1 MSEIVVGYDGSD
13 SAKAALDQAIA
24 LAKELGD
31 TILIVF
37 GFAPGGYGGGE
48 VPTQR
53 RAVKELGEKVTGE
66 GAARVAEAGVEHA
79 VELLN
84 EHGAGCAERHRGPA
98 RRAHDRRRH
107 QGESPLKGAILAS
120 TAHRLLQIAN
130 RPVLV
135 VHREPA

>member
-66 GAARVAEAGVEHA
+66 GATRVAEAGVEHA

-84 EHGAGCAERHRGPA
+84 EHGPDALSDIADRCDA
-98 RRAHDRRRH
+98 RMIVVGTK
-107 QGESPLKGAILAS
+107 GESPLKGAILAS

-135 VHREPA
+135 VRRESA